1 MKQMTLMKSI
11 LIAKIFLVALALATH
26 QGWIQFG
33 DRQLFA
39 ENSKTKPSSDK
50 PPTDNK
56 KLDQDLEDEVETA
69 ETTKRKSFLSDLFEL
84 PKLNAKK
91 ADKAEIG
98 KYLDMAERKERQI
111 SERTSHLSKR
121 EAQLKALE
129 KSIDEKLGQLDE
141 ERKFIAK
148 TLQEEKDL
156 KGERLDKIVALYD
169 KMDPKKAATA
179 FEKLDKDLAV
189 ALFKKLKQKQVT
201 TILESM
207 NPEKGVELTE
217 YFARV
222 KSAREYDLLRELNE
236 SLKKE
241 FEDCKGMPSVAAAS
255 PTTNTSKSLPSDEK
269 SNPAVDS
276 KSPPLDALK

>member
-11 LIAKIFLVALALATH
+11 LFAKILLVAVALATH

-39 ENSKTKPSSDK
+39 ENSKAKPASDK
-50 PPTDNK
+50 PSTDNK
-56 KLDQDLEDEVETA
+56 NPNQDLEDEAETA
-69 ETTKRKSFLSDLFEL
+69 ETTKRKGFLSDLFEL

-91 ADKAEIG
+91 AEKAEIG

-111 SERTSHLSKR
+111 SERTAHLSKR
-121 EAQLKALE
+121 EEQLKALE

-156 KGERLDKIVALYD
+156 KGDRLDKIVALYD
-169 KMDPKKAATA
+169 KMDPKKAAGA

-189 ALFKKLKQKQVT
+189 ALFKRLKQKQVT

-241 FEDCKGMPSVAAAS
+241 FEDCKGMPSVATAS
-255 PTTNTSKSLPSDEK
+255 APSNTPNSRPHDEA
-269 SNPAVDS
+269 SSPAVDS
-276 KSPPLDALK
+276 KSPPLNSPK